1 MLEKLRLYHTNDL
14 HSHFE
19 NWPKIVHYIEQKR
32 SEHEKNGE
40 ETLVFDIGDH
50 MDRFQMITEATF
62 GKANVDLLNRLE
74 IDAAAVGNNE
84 GITLPHDEL
93 ADLYTHAA
101 FPVIVSNLFDA
112 DGQRP
117 EWAEPYVIKTLK
129 NGMTAGILG
138 ITVPYYPVYQK
149 LGWTVTDAEKSIQE
163 SLDDIKGKADIIILL
178 SHLGLI
184 DDRAAAEKFPDIDV
198 ILESHTH
205 HLLEDGQDINGVLL
219 ACAEKYGNYVGCV
232 ELTIES
238 ESRTIVSKQASVQ
251 KMADWQGESEDT
263 AAFLKEKEREAEN
276 LLSVQVANLNEEAGV
291 KWFEESP
298 LPLLLAEAL
307 KSWCGCEVSMVNSG
321 VILGPLQKGPVTK
334 LDLHRICPHPINPVA
349 VRLSGRELQET
360 ISQAASEQMEQ
371 LRIKGLG
378 FRGEVM
384 GRMVY
389 AGAEAEAGILEDG
402 VTHLLNVKVNGEE
415 IDPERIYSVAVLDM
429 FTLGKLFPYIRDS
442 KEKQYFMP
450 EFLRDLLAWKL
461 ARQR

>member
-1 MLEKLRLYHTNDL
+1 MGRALRDQNAEKRDDRRHTRGHGAVLSRLSKTRLD
-14 HSHFE
+14 
-19 NWPKIVHYIEQKR
+19 
-32 SEHEKNGE
+32 
-40 ETLVFDIGDH
+40 GD
-50 MDRFQMITEATF
+50 
-62 GKANVDLLNRLE
+62 GC
-74 IDAAAVGNNE
+74 G
-84 GITLPHDEL
+84 
-93 ADLYTHAA
+93 
-101 FPVIVSNLFDA
+101 
-112 DGQRP
+112 
-117 EWAEPYVIKTLK
+117 
-129 NGMTAGILG
+129 
-138 ITVPYYPVYQK
+138 
-149 LGWTVTDAEKSIQE
+149 KSIQE

-251 KMADWQGESEDT
+251 KMADWHGESEDT

-349 VRLSGRELQET
+349 VRLSGRELRET

-415 IDPERIYSVAVLDM
+415 VDPERIYSVAVLDM

-461 ARQR
+461 ARQP

>member
-19 NWPKIVHYIEQKR
+19 NWPKIVHYIEQKKR
-32 SEHEKNGE
+32 KHARDGE

-50 MDRFQMITEATF
+50 MDRFQFVTEATY

-74 IDAAAVGNNE
+74 IDAAAIGNNE

-93 ADLYTHAA
+93 AALYDHAA
-101 FPVIVSNLFDA
+101 FPVVVSNLFDA
-112 DGQRP
+112 DGNRP
-117 EWAEPYVIKTLK
+117 RWAVPYLVKTLK
-129 NGMTAGILG
+129 NGMTAAVLG
-138 ITVPYYPVYQK
+138 VTVPYYPVYEK
-149 LGWTVTDAEKSIQE
+149 LGWTVTDASESIKQ
-163 SLDDIKGKADIIILL
+163 SLDAVSGKADIIILL

-184 DDRAAAEKFPDIDV
+184 DDREAAEKFPDIDV

-205 HLLEDGQDINGVLL
+205 HLLEDGQTVNGVLL

-232 ELTIES
+232 ELTIDGEK
-238 ESRTIVSKQASVQ
+238 RRIVHKQASVE
-251 KMADWQGESEDT
+251 KMSEWLGESEDT
-263 AAFLKEKEREAEN
+263 NAFLKEKEQEAEN
-276 LLSVQVANLNEEAGV
+276 ILSVQIADLKEEAGV
-291 KWFEESP
+291 NWFEESP
-298 LPLLLAEAL
+298 LPLLLADAL

-321 VILGPLQKGPVTK
+321 VILGPLKAGPVTK

-349 VRLSGRELQET
+349 VRLSGKELKET
-360 ISQAASEQMEQ
+360 IGQAAAENMEQ

-384 GRMVY
+384 GKMVY
-389 AGAEAEAGILEDG
+389 AGAEVQTDVLDDG
-402 VTHLLNVKVNGEE
+402 VTHLINVKVNGEE
-415 IDPERIYSVAVLDM
+415 INEDRMYSVAVLDM
-429 FTLGKLFPYIRDS
+429 FTLGKLFPYIRDA

-461 ARQR
+461 AQ

>member
-19 NWPKIVHYIEQKR
+19 NWPKIVHYIEQKKR
-32 SEHEKNGE
+32 KHARDGE

-50 MDRFQMITEATF
+50 MDRFQFITEATY

-74 IDAAAVGNNE
+74 IDAAAIGNNE

-93 ADLYTHAA
+93 AALYDHAA
-101 FPVIVSNLFDA
+101 FPVVVSNLFDA
-112 DGQRP
+112 DGNRP
-117 EWAEPYVIKTLK
+117 RWAVPYLVKTLK
-129 NGMTAGILG
+129 NGMTAAVLG
-138 ITVPYYPVYQK
+138 VTVPYYPVYEK
-149 LGWTVTDAEKSIQE
+149 LGWTVTDASESIKQ
-163 SLDDIKGKADIIILL
+163 SLDAVSGKADIIILL

-184 DDRAAAEKFPDIDV
+184 DDREAAEKFPDIDV

-205 HLLEDGQDINGVLL
+205 HLLEDGQTVNGVLL

-232 ELTIES
+232 ELTLDGEN
-238 ESRTIVSKQASVQ
+238 RTIVRKQASVE
-251 KMADWQGESEDT
+251 KMSEWPGESEDT
-263 AAFLKEKEREAEN
+263 KAFLKEKEREAEN
-276 LLSVQVANLNEEAGV
+276 ILSVQIADLKEEAGV
-291 KWFEESP
+291 NWFEESP

-321 VILGPLQKGPVTK
+321 VILGPLKAGPVTK

-349 VRLSGRELQET
+349 VRLSGKELKET
-360 ISQAASEQMEQ
+360 IGQAAAENMEQ

-384 GRMVY
+384 GKMVY
-389 AGAEAEAGILEDG
+389 AGAEVQTDVLDDG
-402 VTHLLNVKVNGEE
+402 VTHLINVKVNGEE
-415 IDPERIYSVAVLDM
+415 INEDRMYSVAVLDM
-429 FTLGKLFPYIRDS
+429 FTLGKLFPYIRDA

-461 ARQR
+461 AQ